1 MSISDDIVTQA
12 RGWLGTPFHH
22 QARLKKVGCDCLG
35 LVVGV
40 VDELGLKDS
49 TGTLLASY
57 DEVTYS
63 REPDGA
69 YLMQKLVGLLEEIPI
84 TEKRAGDLGLFNV
97 RDNPQHV
104 AIFTDYEG
112 TIGMI
117 HCYAQ
122 ARRVVEH
129 RLDDDWASRLVKVFR
144 WQQ

>member
-1 MSISDDIVTQA
+1 MSIAQDIVTQA

-84 TEKRAGDLGLFNV
+84 AEKRAGDLGLV
-97 RDNPQHV
+97 
-104 AIFTDYEG
+104 
-112 TIGMI
+112 
-117 HCYAQ
+117 
-122 ARRVVEH
+122 
-129 RLDDDWASRLVKVFR
+129 
-144 WQQ
+144 